1 MLKFELK
8 KVFARTSNKIALLI
22 LLGGYGCDLLFCHG
36 GILGG

>member
-22 LLGGYGCDLLFCHG
+22 LLGVMGVTCY
-36 GILGG
+36 